1 MNEKETKWRN
11 VSELKVGE
19 QFRLRTGEVLKVE
32 KNKHN
37 DCRECFFDIHY
48 DCPWKAVINENGVLW
63 NMLACNENGRFTRRY
78 VRIK

>member
-11 VSELKVGE
+11 VADLEIGKR
-19 QFRLRTGEVLKVE
+19 FKLRTGEVLEVK

-37 DCRECFFDIHY
+37 DCRDCFFDTNY

-63 NMLACNENGRFTRRY
+63 NILACSENGKFTRCY
-78 VRIK
+78 VKVK